1 MLYST
6 RSRLLGLISDVYI
19 DSTHHLNT
27 EKSRYTPFNEIKKNV
42 SSGKFDISVVQKSKT
57 CSIYALFDI
66 SVVDISVENL
76 VLQRRALAGK

>member
-1 MLYST
+1 M
-6 RSRLLGLISDVYI
+6 
-19 DSTHHLNT
+19 
-27 EKSRYTPFNEIKKNV
+27 
-42 SSGKFDISVVQKSKT
+42 FDISVVQKSKT